1 MTVAKDLDLDVPG
14 AGDQAL
20 GIERTVAK
28 GALRL
33 RLATGEGF
41 GDLGLAT
48 HRAHAASAAARD
60 RFQHDRL
67 ADRGEERPRRLD
79 VADDGAL
86 DHRRARAFGGLACAQ
101 LVAEEVERLRRRAD
115 EGQSGFSDG
124 AGEGGVLGEE
134 AVAGMDRLAAGR
146 LGERDDPGPV
156 EISGG
161 AGAAERMRFVGLA
174 QVERLGV
181 VFRIDRHALDPEI
194 RRGAGDAHGDLAA
207 VGDQELAEGSVG
219 HGCGGPRRAHG
230 CDGNRS
236 TVESIRCEPSSEPMC

>member
-41 GDLGLAT
+41 GDLGLAA

-60 RFQHDRL
+60 RFQHDRR

-134 AVAGMDRLAAGR
+134 AVAGMDRVAAGR

-156 EISGG
+156 EIGGG

-174 QVERLGV
+174 QVERV
-181 VFRIDRHALDPEI
+181 
-194 RRGAGDAHGDLAA
+194 RRRL
-207 VGDQELAEGSVG
+207 
-219 HGCGGPRRAHG
+219 P
-230 CDGNRS
+230 NRS
-236 TVESIRCEPSSEPMC
+236 PRSRS